1 MEHEER
7 KLREWLREFGCEN
20 ACDVLVDTG
29 FDSLTILA
37 SLDEEELQML
47 EVTLKDLP
55 LVKQR
60 RILKKVEGLQGE
72 SGAGFESPLKAR
84 LPGFL
89 PEPHPE
95 CGRLPEPVEP
105 VWPVPHEILT
115 SSSQVDLGLIC
126 DEIPFPDKI
135 ASKKEGSVVVSVVPK
150 SAPPPTM
157 ISIVPVGDDSDD
169 LDDIESRMSDEKVT
183 QSDSDDRSLIK
194 IASSNTVSTAASSRV
209 PSRKSSKSDSGKEMN
224 AGPQH
229 TVVSVKSDICKE
241 MNAGL
246 QHTVVSVNNF
256 VTPGR
261 IDEVHPLHK
270 VALLGGFLCL
280 NSGWVN
286 GVGFRGFDGGVTH
299 ITGTATKIGLKLA
312 TQEQVY
318 MLRAAAKVFVFIFGG
333 VISGSYLGRRRLFKG
348 GPRQAHLL
356 LLVSALTFAAFGAE
370 TMQYNATGSLLLTLS
385 SGMLNAMTS
394 LYSGAVVKTA
404 TVTSTATDIGVEI
417 GNILFHK
424 DHSGIWKL
432 KLLSTFM
439 SCWIAGGFFGALCF
453 DPAAIS
459 GPDFEGAE
467 AHALLVPATLL
478 LIAGLAWLVALQF
491 AEPDP
496 RGCGLFAEVSVFR
509 REGIA
514 RSDSLSSV
522 LKRRNSLYAGG
533 AIAAAAY

>member
-20 ACDVLVDTG
+20 ACNVLVDTG

-60 RILKKVEGLQGE
+60 RILKKVEGLKGE
-72 SGAGFESPLKAR
+72 SGAGVESPLKAR
-84 LPGFL
+84 LPEFL
-89 PEPHPE
+89 PVPHPE
-95 CGRLPEPVEP
+95 CGRLPEPVDP
-105 VWPVPHEILT
+105 VWPVPQEHE
-115 SSSQVDLGLIC
+115 VDLGLIC
-126 DEIPFPDKI
+126 DEIPFPDKL
-135 ASKKEGSVVVSVVPK
+135 ASKKGGPVVVSTVPK
-150 SAPPPTM
+150 SAPQAAM

-169 LDDIESRMSDEKVT
+169 LDDTESRITDEKVT
-183 QSDSDDRSLIK
+183 QSDSDDRLAIRIS
-194 IASSNTVSTAASSRV
+194 SSNTVSTAASSRV
-209 PSRKSSKSDSGKEMN
+209 PSSKSDYPKEMKEMN
-224 AGPQH
+224 AG
-229 TVVSVKSDICKE
+229 
-241 MNAGL
+241 A

-261 IDEVHPLHK
+261 IDEVHPLRQI
-270 VALLGGFLCL
+270 ALLGGFLCL

-318 MLRAAAKVFVFIFGG
+318 MLRAAAKVFAFTFGG
-333 VISGSYLGRRRLFKG
+333 VISGSVLGRRRLFKG
-348 GPRQAHLL
+348 GPRQAILL

-370 TMQYNATGSLLLTLS
+370 KMQYNATGSLLLTLA

-404 TVTSTATDIGVEI
+404 TVTSTASDIGVEI
-417 GNILFHK
+417 GNILFHN
-424 DHSGIWKL
+424 DRSGIWKL

-439 SCWIAGGFFGALCF
+439 FSWIAGGFFGALCF

-467 AHALLVPATLL
+467 AQALLVPATLL
-478 LIAGLAWLVALQF
+478 LVAGLAWLFALQF

-496 RGCGLFAEVSVFR
+496 RGCGFFAEVSLR
-509 REGIA
+509 RERLMRA
-514 RSDSLSSV
+514 DSISSV